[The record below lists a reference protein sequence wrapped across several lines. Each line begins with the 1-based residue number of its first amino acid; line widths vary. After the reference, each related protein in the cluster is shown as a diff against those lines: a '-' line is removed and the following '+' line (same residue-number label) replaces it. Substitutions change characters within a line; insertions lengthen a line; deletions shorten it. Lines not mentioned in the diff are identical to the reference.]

1 MKKILSIFS
10 AILVTSTIS
19 ARTSA
24 CVKPLSEKHKLKDD
38 LTNLKL
44 GVINEKN
51 PGEIPTFQELLS
63 NLHDKNLKL
72 DINKINLSNI
82 RVDSADV
89 TGDGIF
95 YTKDTLNVS
104 FQETTLNINRVIVEE
119 TDLGKIVTAS
129 TVSADQ
135 VKTAIQNQIPAVDT
149 THIIVNV
156 LNNKRATVT
165 GDDIVYNGSVNV
177 TFTTDNSVILSSII
191 DSGKPLIMAI
201 PGQKVPTNTQIIT
214 KLKEMYKN
222 LDTNII
228 NVSNITELSATIG
241 SADQTR
247 YRGTVNVTLQL
258 DKRIDLNNIINKG
271 LSKVAISGNSITSVD
286 VIKSLKKQYSTLNI
300 DAISVIL
307 SKNNKTATVTST
319 NKNIYTGADVVIND
333 LLIDLNSVVL
343 KTTLPQ
349 FIIPGKSVPTLEQ
362 IKTALLVNNPNLVID
377 NIIIGTPSST
387 SVNLTGDGDLYSKDD
402 TVTINYTCDVA
413 VSLDSVFTKKELGTI
428 STNGI
433 ISPSVKQITTA
444 ISEANPNLN
453 MKAINFSDSNISTN
467 QVVVVGDGITYKGS
481 VTATF
486 TVDSNTISVGGFN
499 YNHTETNSVGSL
511 KVDWTGPTQV
521 ILDNWTNYASD
532 WNSFTTKFSKLSFG
546 NDALFGIYC
555 NTYIDKKLTGWQL
568 DVNTNNIGADRN
580 VSMFQENFSHDG
592 GFWGCTISLNAQLHI
607 WHDATKIYVNYTGNC
622 DTMNCY
628 RDRVLNVKLPS
639 ATFSK

>member
-119 TDLGKIVTAS
+119 TDLGKIVTTS

-135 VKTAIQNQIPAVDT
+135 VKTAISSQIPAVDT

-177 TFTTDNSVILSSII
+177 TFTTDNSVTLSSII
-191 DSGKPLIMAI
+191 ASGKPLIMAI

-271 LSKVAISGNSITSVD
+271 LSKVAISGNSITSVY
-286 VIKSLKKQYSTLNI
+286 VIESLRKQYSTLNI

-387 SVNLTGDGDLYSKDD
+387 SVTVTGDGDLYSKDD

-486 TVDSNTISVGGFN
+486 TVDSSTISGGGFN

-568 DVNTNNIGADRN
+568 DVNTNNIGSDRN
-580 VSMFQENFSHDG
+580 VSMFQENFWYDG
-592 GFWGCTISLNAQLHI
+592 GFGGCTISLNAQLHI

-622 DTMNCY
+622 DTSWCY
-628 RDRVLNVKLPS
+628 RERVLNVKLPS